1 MTQIRTFGVPKKR
14 EIKTDP
20 YEGQSVLIIMPIP
33 ENKGE
38 TYKFQLSK
46 QALID
51 LDLVKKDA
59 DDEKLVSFS
68 FDDNQIIIANT
79 TSLKGK
85 IDSNFQYNVSM
96 NGVFSNKQAHDYII
110 NHLEKDGA
118 SEIVLD
124 VLMMEDAIPMAQCME
139 LRIQNNS
146 IDDVNKEI
154 QVILTNSDVT
164 EAQEPELETAEE
176 IKEFVN
182 NSTDSIEI
190 ETF

>member
-14 EIKTDP
+14 EIKVDP

-33 ENKGE
+33 VNKGE

-68 FDDNQIIIANT
+68 FDDDQIIIANT

-85 IDSNFQYNVSM
+85 IDANFQYNVSM

-110 NHLEKDGA
+110 NNLEKDGG

-124 VLMMEDAIPMAQCME
+124 IMMMEDAIPMAQCME
-139 LRIQNNS
+139 LRIQDTS
-146 IDDVNKEI
+146 IDDIN
-154 QVILTNSDVT
+154 
-164 EAQEPELETAEE
+164 EE
-176 IKEFVN
+176 IDTIVQDTIDKNIE
-182 NSTDSIEI
+182 EI
-190 ETF
+190 ETIQTF